1 MLKETRWLRG
11 GKVEGSLL
19 LAVWFSCLSQEMD
32 GLSFAS
38 QRSEPGERPETGE
51 ARVNASPEKSGEG
64 GRGGG
69 NRGTMGAHTWPRVQ

>member
-19 LAVWFSCLSQEMD
+19 LAGWSSCLSQEMD

-38 QRSEPGERPETGE
+38 RRSEPGERPETGE
-51 ARVNASPEKSGEG
+51 ARVNASPEKWG
-64 GRGGG
+64 
-69 NRGTMGAHTWPRVQ
+69 VQKAGFSH